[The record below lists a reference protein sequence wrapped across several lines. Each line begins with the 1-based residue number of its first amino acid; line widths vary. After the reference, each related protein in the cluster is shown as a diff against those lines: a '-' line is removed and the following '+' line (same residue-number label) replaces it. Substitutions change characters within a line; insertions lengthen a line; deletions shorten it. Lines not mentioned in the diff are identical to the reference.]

1 MERVTTCDITSGL
14 IDLLAAPDGSK
25 SFYSQMVPHTVGGS
39 LAVSSPTSMSSAE
52 SSQEMTTRLVEHCL
66 SYGLTRAS
74 IGQVSL
80 LIYLIFFKYFFFHFA
95 FLSRNYFLEDFVKRY
110 FFKITKP
117 I

>member
-1 MERVTTCDITSGL
+1 MESVTTCDITSGL

-74 IGQVSL
+74 IGQVS
-80 LIYLIFFKYFFFHFA
+80 
-95 FLSRNYFLEDFVKRY
+95 
-110 FFKITKP
+110 
-117 I
+117 